1 MDEST
6 IDWWSMS
13 LGLFGGLSLFYGG
26 MIMGLGLVFLGMTL
40 VPDKP
45 NGEDALHEARRLMA
59 EEPKRIPAYTL
70 EIEIIETLQRIYYF
84 AKRMAKTVATDALVE
99 NA

>member
-1 MDEST
+1 M
-6 IDWWSMS
+6 
-13 LGLFGGLSLFYGG
+13 
-26 MIMGLGLVFLGMTL
+26 
-40 VPDKP
+40 
-45 NGEDALHEARRLMA
+45 HEARRLMA

>member
-40 VPDKP
+40 MSQAVAPLRDYAP
-45 NGEDALHEARRLMA
+45 SSTSSVSSHGWSNGWCRTNR
-59 EEPKRIPAYTL
+59 
-70 EIEIIETLQRIYYF
+70 
-84 AKRMAKTVATDALVE
+84 TVRTPCTRPGV
-99 NA
+99 